1 MGLDNIVK
9 KLQKEAE
16 QEIEK
21 LQKEAA
27 EKQKEIELAY
37 EEKISQKRQ
46 KLLADFT
53 AQVKREMDMELWQEK
68 SNLRKELLMKKK
80 QVIDSIFSKV
90 LDILKNLPEADQ
102 EKLIKKYLQEVE
114 DKEGYILPA
123 RGSESLIKK
132 CLRGKDRLRLAE
144 GSVAAAGGFIWQ
156 SDEVNIDYTWESLV
170 SALRERTELE
180 ISKALFG

>member
-53 AQVKREMDMELWQEK
+53 AQVKGKWIW
-68 SNLRKELLMKKK
+68 NYGRKN
-80 QVIDSIFSKV
+80 QI
-90 LDILKNLPEADQ
+90 
-102 EKLIKKYLQEVE
+102 
-114 DKEGYILPA
+114 
-123 RGSESLIKK
+123 
-132 CLRGKDRLRLAE
+132 
-144 GSVAAAGGFIWQ
+144 
-156 SDEVNIDYTWESLV
+156 
-170 SALRERTELE
+170 
-180 ISKALFG
+180 